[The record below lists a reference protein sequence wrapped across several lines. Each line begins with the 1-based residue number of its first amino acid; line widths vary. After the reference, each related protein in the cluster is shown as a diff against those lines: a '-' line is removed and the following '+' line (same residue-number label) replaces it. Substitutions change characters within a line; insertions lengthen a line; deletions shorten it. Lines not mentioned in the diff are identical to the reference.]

1 MSYQKKQVEDEL
13 PTEQIRNG
21 KLSGVRIW
29 HQAQSVMICDCRL
42 RGGAEVVV
50 GHSITETR
58 WSRSLV
64 SLSLAWF
71 LFNIKDSDIFDL
83 DSLGKESPPN
93 KTGNALDDDG
103 EDSRESDFVSLR
115 HHLGETIQNNPSS

>member
-1 MSYQKKQVEDEL
+1 MSQDSEL
-13 PTEQIRNG
+13 
-21 KLSGVRIW
+21 KD
-29 HQAQSVMICDCRL
+29 HQRL
-42 RGGAEVVV
+42 QTLILRRGG
-50 GHSITETR
+50 
-58 WSRSLV
+58 SRSLV

-83 DSLGKESPPN
+83 DSLGNESPPN
-93 KTGNALDDDG
+93 KMGNALDDDG